1 MASPSPANL
10 LQGGNLVDSVSMA
23 ADITGK
29 WLDCR
34 GASAA
39 VFQFYS
45 ASGTRVGDWKL
56 QGSLDGTNVVTL
68 AFLNAETGA
77 VGTVVSAANGS
88 AQNDMIQIDPMGMPY
103 IRPIFTSSSG
113 TGTGLVIATKVMEK

>member
-39 VFQFYS
+39 VFQIYS
-45 ASGTRVGDWKL
+45 ASGTRVGDWSL

-77 VGTVVSAANGS
+77 IATVVSAANGS
-88 AQNDMIQIDPMGMPY
+88 AQNDLIQIDPMGLSY
-103 IRPIFTSSSG
+103 IRPKFTSSSG
-113 TGTGLVIATKVMEK
+113 TGTGLVVASKVMEK